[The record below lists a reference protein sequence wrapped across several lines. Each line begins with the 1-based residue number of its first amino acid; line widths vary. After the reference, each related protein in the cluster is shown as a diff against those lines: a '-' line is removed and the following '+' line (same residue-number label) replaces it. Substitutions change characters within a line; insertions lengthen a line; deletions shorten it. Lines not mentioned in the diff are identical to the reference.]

1 MGSPK
6 SRGWKLL
13 VIPEDESDVRQ
24 FRLPRKAVFTL
35 LTVACLL
42 IVYAAVE
49 TVLFWTVAQR
59 AAEVEPLRRRLKE
72 LEGSS
77 AELNRLGGEL
87 TRLKKFEQQLKGVL
101 SGKEQG
107 GLSGI
112 SPWGDGSATELP
124 SSVPPNPDDA
134 AAKSAISPVA
144 VARSLGGLAYTAM
157 DVPSVPPLRGYVTRR
172 FNAGSAN
179 QPLVHQGLDIAAR
192 AGTPV
197 LAAADGL
204 VVFADWTYRY
214 GNLVVLAHRSG
225 YLSFYGHNQILFVKS
240 GERVRQ
246 AQPVALVG
254 TSGLSTAPHL
264 HFELWKDGTPV
275 DPMALLAETP

>member
-1 MGSPK
+1 LASAK

-24 FRLPRKAVFTL
+24 FRLPRKAVVTL
-35 LTVACLL
+35 VSLACLL
-42 IVYAAVE
+42 IIYAAVE
-49 TVLFWTVAQR
+49 TVLFWTVAHR

-72 LEGSS
+72 LEGSN

-87 TRLKKFEQQLKGVL
+87 TRLKKFEQQLRGVL
-101 SGKEQG
+101 SGKEPG
-107 GLSGI
+107 GMSAI
-112 SPWGDGSATELP
+112 SPWGDGGVAELP
-124 SSVPPNPDDA
+124 GRAVPNPDDA
-134 AAKSAISPVA
+134 TKSATSPVA
-144 VARSLGGLAYTAM
+144 VARNLGGLAYTAM
-157 DVPSVPPLRGYVTRR
+157 DIPSVPPLRGYITRR
-172 FNAGSAN
+172 FNGGSVH

-204 VVFADWTYRY
+204 VVFAEWTYRY

-254 TSGLSTAPHL
+254 TSGVSSAPHL
-264 HFELWKDGTPV
+264 HFELWKDGTAV
-275 DPMALLAETP
+275 DPMTLLAETP

>member
-1 MGSPK
+1 LASPK

-24 FRLPRKAVFTL
+24 FRLPRKAVVTL

-42 IVYAAVE
+42 VVYAAVE
-49 TVLFWTVAQR
+49 TVLFWTVARR

-101 SGKEQG
+101 SGKEPG
-107 GLSGI
+107 GLSAI
-112 SPWGDGSATELP
+112 SPWGDGGINELPGSATP
-124 SSVPPNPDDA
+124 SPDEA
-134 AAKSAISPVA
+134 GKSATSPVA

-157 DVPSVPPLRGYVTRR
+157 DVPSVPPLRGYITRR
-172 FNAGSAN
+172 FNAGSAHL
-179 QPLVHQGLDIAAR
+179 PVTHRGLDIAAR

-197 LAAADGL
+197 LAAGDGL
-204 VVFADWTYRY
+204 VVFADWTYSY

-225 YLSFYGHNQILFVKS
+225 YLSFYGHNQIMFVKR
-240 GERVRQ
+240 GERVQQ

-254 TSGLSTAPHL
+254 TSGISTAPHL

-275 DPMALLAETP
+275 DPMTLLAETP